1 LLLNDPWVR
10 EQSQALVARLRA
22 EAGSDSNAM
31 IRRLWLLAYQRAPSP
46 DEREIALQ
54 FIEEQDPRDEQETWI
69 SLCRAVLNSN
79 EFLYVD

>member
-1 LLLNDPWVR
+1 
-10 EQSQALVARLRA
+10 
-22 EAGSDSNAM
+22 M